1 MAYREKGKVMNV
13 AQWGIVIGVV
23 TSAVLALAPWMFM
36 VHAKLAV
43 IATQI
48 VELGEKVEK
57 AAEANQQLWSQCAQH
72 ETRLKTHDVHFAH
85 IAERMREL

>member
-1 MAYREKGKVMNV
+1 MTVEE
-13 AQWGIVIGVV
+13 WGIVIGALI
-23 TSAVLALAPWMFM
+23 SAVLALAPWMFM

-57 AAEANQQLWSQCAQH
+57 AAEANQQLWSRYAQH
-72 ETRLKTHDVHFAH
+72 EARLETHDVQFAH
-85 IAERMREL
+85 VAERLQEI